1 MGAIVAVIAIAT
13 GCRGVVVR
21 SITATL
27 RVTGDTIA
35 VTITIVVPGDTRGCT
50 KIIGITIAIIIE
62 AR

>member
-13 GCRGVVVR
+13 DCRGVVAE
-21 SITATL
+21 SKAAAL

-35 VTITIVVPGDTRGCT
+35 IVIAVVVADDTCGCT
-50 KIIGITIAIIIE
+50 KIIGFTVAIIIE